1 MGFLDRIRPE
11 TKAEYAPES
20 REYHSDSEASVIHD
34 GKLQYV
40 RAVGGNGASGYQ
52 EAVGA
57 PVEVKSPLGYSVNWV
72 AVIFLNVNMMI
83 GTGIFS
89 TRKSPCCRSAASY

>member
-1 MGFLDRIRPE
+1 MGFLSSIRPQAKE
-11 TKAEYAPES
+11 EVAPDS

-34 GKLQYV
+34 GKLAYV

-57 PVEVKSPLGYSVNWV
+57 PVETQSPLGYHVNWV
-72 AVIFLNVNMMI
+72 TVVFLNVNMMV

-89 TRKSPCCRSAASY
+89 TRKSTKPCWGR